1 MTNNSITN
9 FDNFDAVLQFSD
21 FNRVDIDVDILN
33 QSEIDEKIIQLI
45 RKNSSNFNDDHTN
58 DDDIA
63 DQFNINMINII
74 DNNALNDDE
83 HYISMKI
90 HFQKKNSDDNELN
103 DDNLTNLHQT
113 VFEFFN
119 LIADFDSSFRSNRSN
134 IHQFM
139 MNRIHAN

>member
-74 DNNALNDDE
+74 DNNALNDDK

-90 HFQKKNSDDNELN
+90 HSQKKNSNDNELN
-103 DDNLTNLHQT
+103 NDNSMNLH
-113 VFEFFN
+113 
-119 LIADFDSSFRSNRSN
+119 
-134 IHQFM
+134 
-139 MNRIHAN
+139 

>member
-1 MTNNSITN
+1 M
-9 FDNFDAVLQFSD
+9 
-21 FNRVDIDVDILN
+21 N

-90 HFQKKNSDDNELN
+90 HFQEKNSDDNELN
-103 DDNLTNLHQT
+103 DDNSTNLHQT
-113 VFEFFN
+113 ASEFFN
-119 LIADFDSSFRSNRSN
+119 LIVDFDNSFKSNRFN

>member
-9 FDNFDAVLQFSD
+9 FDNSDAVLQFSD
-21 FNRVDIDVDILN
+21 FNRTDVDVDILN

-63 DQFNINMINII
+63 DQFNINMIDII
-74 DNNALNDDE
+74 DNNALNNDK
-83 HYISMKI
+83 HYISIKI
-90 HFQKKNSDDNELN
+90 YFQKENSDDNKLN
-103 DDNLTNLHQT
+103 DDNLTNLYQT

-139 MNRIHAN
+139 MNRIYAN